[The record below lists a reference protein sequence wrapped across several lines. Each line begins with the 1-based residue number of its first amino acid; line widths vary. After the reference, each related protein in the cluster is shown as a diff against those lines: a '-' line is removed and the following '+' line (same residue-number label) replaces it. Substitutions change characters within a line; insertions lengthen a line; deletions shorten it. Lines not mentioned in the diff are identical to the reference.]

1 MFENKPKIFIIEKT
15 CLLNKKRTILNKNFK
30 EDETKA
36 SNEITQYKKYIE
48 YNYNSL
54 NEMNPG
60 TREIEKSN
68 EYDNINENVKKRKWT
83 KTEDM
88 LLMKNILKYGV
99 GNWNIIEK
107 NFRGKDRKQIR
118 QRYINYLKTINKI
131 HVEGELISFI
141 EDKNNNNNNN
151 INSNISLNNKKNLE
165 AQNQKLNFVWN
176 DTLDKLL
183 LKEYL
188 LNKKCWVKISEK
200 IRGSTQNSVKNRFYS
215 LLRQKVNKKKKEN
228 NFSTILD
235 DKKEKTEYILKAE
248 KVIGIIKNNE
258 TEIYKII
265 KNDNEIIDDNI
276 LVNKSKKK
284 NYTIKILLEFLPELL
299 EEKKIDLDEII
310 LEFEKRKKI
319 AVQKIVFIIEN
330 HFYYYTYLNLSNN
343 DEYTQLS
350 TTTDESDVSKDLYDF
365 QMEKLGNVVKNMKLK
380 IMHKYFHQFRR
391 NTLGI

>member
-15 CLLNKKRTILNKNFK
+15 CLLNKKRTIINKKYK
-30 EDETKA
+30 EDEAKT
-36 SNEITQYKKYIE
+36 SNALISYEKNIE
-48 YNYNSL
+48 KNYNSL
-54 NEMNPG
+54 NDINSG
-60 TREIEKSN
+60 TSEYEKSN
-68 EYDNINENVKKRKWT
+68 EHDNINETIKKRKWT
-83 KTEDM
+83 KAEDM

-107 NFRGKDRKQIR
+107 NFNGRDRKQIR

-131 HVEGELISFI
+131 HVDGEFISFI
-141 EDKNNNNNNN
+141 EEDKNK
-151 INSNISLNNKKNLE
+151 SNILCNNKTNPE
-165 AQNQKLNFVWN
+165 NQNQKLNFVWN
-176 DTLDKLL
+176 DSLDKLL
-183 LKEYL
+183 LKEYF

-228 NFSTILD
+228 YSCFVPDN
-235 DKKEKTEYILKAE
+235 KKEKTEYILKAE
-248 KVIGIIKNNE
+248 KIIGIVKNNE
-258 TEIYKII
+258 AEIYKII
-265 KNDNEIIDDNI
+265 KTDSEIIGDDNLI
-276 LVNKSKKK
+276 NKSKKK

-299 EEKKIDLDEII
+299 EEKNIDLDEII

-330 HFYYYTYLNLSNN
+330 HFYYYTYLNLINN
-343 DEYTQLS
+343 DGYTQLS

-365 QMEKLGNVVKNMKLK
+365 QMEKLGNVVRNMKLK